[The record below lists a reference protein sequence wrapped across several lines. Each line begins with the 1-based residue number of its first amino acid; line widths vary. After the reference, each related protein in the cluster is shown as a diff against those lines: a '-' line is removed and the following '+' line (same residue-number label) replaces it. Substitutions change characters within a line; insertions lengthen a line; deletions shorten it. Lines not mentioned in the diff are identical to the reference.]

1 MIVYHPAYDAHHC
14 SYRMLNVLYAV
25 QNNSLSSEMIRF
37 IDFYYLYP
45 HLLKRLGSLPR
56 PLNYKKKII
65 DDVEDPFEITPNPKT
80 LFYELGRTH
89 ESVLSSLKN
98 KSLVSIENRLVKLNV
113 NLLPKRLIDS
123 FENDSFVSG
132 DVFDLLVVSFPKVNL
147 HGPNGFKAKSG
158 LMEFRYG

>member
-1 MIVYHPAYDAHHC
+1 MIK
-14 SYRMLNVLYAV
+14 
-25 QNNSLSSEMIRF
+25 F

-65 DDVEDPFEITPNPKT
+65 DGVDEPFEITPNPMA
-80 LFYELGRTH
+80 LFYELRKTQD
-89 ESVLSSLKN
+89 SVLSSLKN
-98 KSLVSIENRLVKLNV
+98 KSIISIDNRLVELNIDSMSE
-113 NLLPKRLIDS
+113 RLIDS
-123 FENDSFVSG
+123 FKNDEFALG
-132 DVFDLLVVSFPKVNL
+132 GVFKILVESFPKVNL